1 MSEDREIRLFE
12 LTGWKALVFMGVLVA
27 LIGYRTVGARR
38 TLDTEARDPIE
49 VHLRAKYARRAMAG
63 MDLEAPTPE
72 DARELLRVTDVEIV
86 SLTARGWGEE
96 MVVRAEVRVDGGPP
110 PDGRPVSYWRMR
122 HGMVTGW
129 TVEDEVG
136 VVSWWLSWIL

>member
-1 MSEDREIRLFE
+1 MSADREIPLFK
-12 LTGWKALVFMGVLVA
+12 LTGWKAVAFLGLLVA
-27 LIGYRTVGARR
+27 LVGYRTLGARR
-38 TLDTEARDPIE
+38 TLESDARDPVE
-49 VHLRAKYARRAMAG
+49 LHLKAKYARGALAG
-63 MDLEAPTPE
+63 MDVDAPTSE

-86 SLTARGWGEE
+86 SLRARGWGEE

-110 PDGRPVSYWRMR
+110 PDGEPVTYWRMR

-136 VVSWWLSWIL
+136 VVAWWLGWIF